1 MHQLLNGIKS
11 DTLYGKSLNYLH
23 FFVEPEWH
31 VIVKCR
37 LFLRNLERRDMDL
50 ILERYTVQNYLQKRK
65 RIKAVAFYSISS
77 FKFKKKRN
85 FHRKEC
91 IDQDLI
97 GQTENMRSIQERQY
111 LIQEVG
117 YRSVGRIRRDRKK
130 KKKKEGV
137 GPRRTK
143 RVIAK
148 NYRSFLDGGCKPASA
163 YCWICWF
170 KLHALRGAAPA
181 GADMPPRFS
190 YRRSCQHGTGACA
203 A

>member
-111 LIQEVG
+111 LIQGVG
-117 YRSVGRIRRDRKK
+117 YRRVGRIRRDRKK

-163 YCWICWF
+163 YCWIC
-170 KLHALRGAAPA
+170 
-181 GADMPPRFS
+181 
-190 YRRSCQHGTGACA
+190 
-203 A
+203 

>member
-97 GQTENMRSIQERQY
+97 GKTENMRSIQERQY

-117 YRSVGRIRRDRKK
+117 YRSVGRIRRDRKERK
-130 KKKKEGV
+130 KKKRKGWVLEEQKG
-137 GPRRTK
+137 
-143 RVIAK
+143 
-148 NYRSFLDGGCKPASA
+148 
-163 YCWICWF
+163 
-170 KLHALRGAAPA
+170 
-181 GADMPPRFS
+181 
-190 YRRSCQHGTGACA
+190 
-203 A
+203 